1 MLYPATLQEKAE
13 ENQMQCKLELGPSIA
28 QGIAYIPRLLVC
40 HPLYRFHEMPIKIG
54 DYEEAVECHWPSNS
68 H

>member
-28 QGIAYIPRLLVC
+28 QGIAYIPCLLGC
-40 HPLYRFHEMPIKIG
+40 HPMYRFPGKLLATPRWWSMK
-54 DYEEAVECHWPSNS
+54 WRK
-68 H
+68 